1 MSYIRTIEGRGD
13 APMRETKMTNQ
24 TATVAQVRKSYKDAG
39 HTVRIGRDGHVT
51 FKRNGEGEWL
61 EGRWV
66 DEYLVDAELGVHL
79 R

>member
-1 MSYIRTIEGRGD
+1 
-13 APMRETKMTNQ
+13 MTTT
-24 TATVAQVRKSYKDAG
+24 TATAAQVRKSYKDAG
-39 HTVRIGRDGHVT
+39 HTVRIAKDGHVT

-66 DEYLVDAELGVHL
+66 SEYRVDAENGVHL